1 MTTATTATAAV
12 RSGVRARS
20 SRQLAGT
27 GTLLRFF
34 LRRDRLMMPLWVGV
48 IGLLVLSM
56 PNSLKSVYGTAAER
70 ADLARQ
76 MLTNSSLRATYGPV
90 FDDSLGGLT
99 AWRIGGYA
107 GLFAGIMSLLVV
119 VRHTR
124 EEEESGRQELLSS
137 AMVGRR
143 APLTAALLAA
153 LVANGVLALLIAGGL
168 AGQGGAGALAL
179 GLGVGGVGMVFATMA
194 AIVAQLTE
202 SARLAKGL
210 TGGLLGAA
218 FVLRAAGD
226 SSTSDGSSVLTWVSP
241 LGWLENERPFAHE
254 RWWVP
259 ALFVVA
265 VVIQGAV
272 AYELAGRRDV
282 GMSFL

>member
-1 MTTATTATAAV
+1 MTTATASV

-76 MLTNSSLRATYGPV
+76 MLTNSSLRAMYGPV

-168 AGQGGAGALAL
+168 AGQGVPGRWPSGSASGA
-179 GLGVGGVGMVFATMA
+179 
-194 AIVAQLTE
+194 
-202 SARLAKGL
+202 SAWSSPPWRRSSPSSP
-210 TGGLLGAA
+210 
-218 FVLRAAGD
+218 RAR
-226 SSTSDGSSVLTWVSP
+226 GSP
-241 LGWLENERPFAHE
+241 RG
-254 RWWVP
+254 
-259 ALFVVA
+259 
-265 VVIQGAV
+265 
-272 AYELAGRRDV
+272 
-282 GMSFL
+282 

>member
-1 MTTATTATAAV
+1 MTAATTAV
-12 RSGVRARS
+12 RGGVRARG

-27 GTLLRFF
+27 GALLRFS

-56 PNSLKSVYGTAAER
+56 PNSLKSVYATPAER

-143 APLTAALLAA
+143 AP
-153 LVANGVLALLIAGGL
+153 
-168 AGQGGAGALAL
+168 
-179 GLGVGGVGMVFATMA
+179 
-194 AIVAQLTE
+194 
-202 SARLAKGL
+202 
-210 TGGLLGAA
+210 
-218 FVLRAAGD
+218 
-226 SSTSDGSSVLTWVSP
+226 
-241 LGWLENERPFAHE
+241 
-254 RWWVP
+254 
-259 ALFVVA
+259 
-265 VVIQGAV
+265 
-272 AYELAGRRDV
+272 
-282 GMSFL
+282 

>member
-1 MTTATTATAAV
+1 MGYRPV
-12 RSGVRARS
+12 
-20 SRQLAGT
+20 RQLAGT

-48 IGLLVLSM
+48 ISLLVLSM
-56 PNSLKSVYGTAAER
+56 NSLKSVYGTAAER

-90 FDDSLGGLT
+90 FDDFARRTHRLAHRRLRRSVRRDDEPARRRTAHPRGGGE
-99 AWRIGGYA
+99 R
-107 GLFAGIMSLLVV
+107 
-119 VRHTR
+119 
-124 EEEESGRQELLSS
+124 RQELLFM

-168 AGQGGAGALAL
+168 AGRAVPGRWPSGSATRGCRH
-179 GLGVGGVGMVFATMA
+179 GLRHHARR
-194 AIVAQLTE
+194 
-202 SARLAKGL
+202 SSPSSPRARLAKGL

-226 SSTSDGSSVLTWVSP
+226 SSTTT
-241 LGWLENERPFAHE
+241 
-254 RWWVP
+254 VP
-259 ALFVVA
+259 PC
-265 VVIQGAV
+265 
-272 AYELAGRRDV
+272 
-282 GMSFL
+282 